1 MNTDK
6 IFINIQGWMISRLG
20 LKSNELLVF
29 ALIYGFS
36 VDGIHSFNGGRAYI
50 SKLLGIG
57 SATACRVIESLVN
70 KGIIVKQNNTINS
83 VTVSN
88 SYTINHEYINQL
100 LNDAEN
106 TSDCENNDFIHDDE
120 QSIKETEKS
129 HENANRI
136 VLSTNPTKST
146 KSTKSG
152 KINQITA
159 ETLVSEYGVSEQVAN
174 DWVNMRKSKR
184 APISETVINGL
195 IREAGKANLTLD
207 NVLQICVERNWQGFQ
222 ASWLLREVNDMKQ
235 QIERSQHQRSVAE
248 QFAELRRKHGLTP
261 NNGA

>member
-36 VDGIHSFNGGRAYI
+36 IDGVHSFNGGRAYI

-57 SATACRVIESLVN
+57 PATACRVIESLVN
-70 KGIIVKQNNTINS
+70 KGLIVKQNNTVNS

-106 TSDCENNDFIHDDE
+106 DLNCENDDFIHDGE
-120 QSIKETEKS
+120 QPINETEKS
-129 HENANRI
+129 HENANKS
-136 VLSTNPTKST
+136 VLSVDNK

-152 KINQITA
+152 KITA
-159 ETLVSEYGVSEQVAN
+159 EMLVSEHGVSEQVAN
-174 DWVNMRKSKR
+174 DWAAMRRSKK
-184 APISETVINGL
+184 APISDTVIKGL
-195 IREAGKANLTLD
+195 VREAKKANLTLD

-235 QIERSQHQRSVAE
+235 QIERSQHRRSVAE

-261 NNGA
+261 NHGA